1 MMNMFRFILF
11 ILLVIAGSGAQ
22 AQSYGTTL
30 GVRLGNSQNYRSVGL
45 TINQRIVK
53 HVTLEGIIQSDF
65 RYNTTGHFMIRR
77 HQSLL
82 SKRLNA
88 YVGTGL
94 SLGIEESEYIDDMNR
109 VIYTV
114 DNRTVGVDLVAGLEF
129 TLLKASISLDYK
141 PNINLVGREPW
152 YAGQVGISARTVLVS
167 GAKQNKNRR
176 KRQREQRREERQ
188 ESRED
193 DDSPLFKDWF
203 ERTFKKDD
211 SDNDY

>member
-1 MMNMFRFILF
+1 MMKLFRFTLST
-11 ILLVIAGSGAQ
+11 LLVGIAWSAQ

-30 GVRLGNSQNYRSVGL
+30 GLRLGNSQNYRSVGL
-45 TINQRIVK
+45 TLNQRIRK
-53 HVTLEGIIQSDF
+53 HVTLEGVIQSDF

-77 HQSLL
+77 HQSLV

-94 SLGIEESEYIDDMNR
+94 SFGIEESEFKNDQNMLIP
-109 VIYTV
+109 TV
-114 DNRTVGVDLVAGLEF
+114 NNHTAGVDLVAGLEF

-141 PNINLVGREPW
+141 PNINLVGRKPW

-167 GAKQNKNRR
+167 GAKLNKNRR
-176 KRQREQRREERQ
+176 KRQREQRRKERQ
-188 ESRED
+188 ESRD

-211 SDNDY
+211 SDSDY